1 MQQPDSTQ
9 AEGAQALPETE
20 VIQKASMLIESSKYK
35 DCLALLDEQ
44 HTSIGASTL
53 DILRLICEI
62 CIKSQRGLRWQVTS
76 LDRFEFRTA

>member
-20 VIQKASMLIESSKYK
+20 VLQKASMLIESSKYK
-35 DCLALLDEQ
+35 DCLALLDE
-44 HTSIGASTL
+44 HDAPIGASTL
-53 DILRLICEI
+53 DTLRLICEI

-76 LDRFEFRTA
+76 LKRFEIHTA